1 MGLTAA
7 PLLFRPDRRMLG
19 PENDERRRGG
29 MLYDLE
35 DMLYER
41 EDGAVSER

>member
-1 MGLTAA
+1 MGLIA
-7 PLLFRPDRRMLG
+7 PLLFFRPDRRMLG

>member
-7 PLLFRPDRRMLG
+7 LLFFRPDGRMLR
-19 PENDERRRGG
+19 PENNERRRGG
-29 MLYDLE
+29 MLCDLE

>member
-1 MGLTAA
+1 MDLTA
-7 PLLFRPDRRMLG
+7 PLLFFRPDRRMLG

>member
-1 MGLTAA
+1 MSLTT
-7 PLLFRPDRRMLG
+7 PLLFFRPNGRMLG
-19 PENDERRRGG
+19 PENEERRRGG

>member
-7 PLLFRPDRRMLG
+7 PLFFQPDRRMLR

-41 EDGAVSER
+41 EDGVVSER

>member
-1 MGLTAA
+1 MGLTAV
-7 PLLFRPDRRMLG
+7 LLFFRPDGRMLR
-19 PENDERRRGG
+19 PESNERRRGG
-29 MLYDLE
+29 MLCDLE

>member
-1 MGLTAA
+1 MSLTAA
-7 PLLFRPDRRMLG
+7 LLLFRPDGRMLG